1 MTTVASRVPPVS
13 SEEEKEDMMNNMNV
27 INEGINQVGLA
38 AAVANAASSTSTST
52 PNSTPV
58 STSPPIATTGPT
70 STAERMGDPPQSLHP
85 PTTNL
90 IRRGSFPA
98 ARGGLGGR
106 GGSSE
111 NIRSRLLS
119 RLGIYGSSPPLGGDG
134 GSQVQMMQSQPL
146 TAAQHRRVRILRG
159 MGVGYNMFHQ
169 SPPDGSAT
177 RRPLS
182 GVITKEPL
190 KTGICSDDE
199 HDKKDDECDDESI
212 VVPDDSDDEEEI
224 GDTGNNNNASPR
236 RSSGTTTKTK
246 MKRSSSASKFVKT
259 KTTRIAFQ
267 DQVEVMPIPTRHE
280 YSNRIKSRI
289 WSNRYELQENAER
302 NAVEFASE
310 GWNWR
315 NVTEDEGMYICS
327 VSGELVHPAWVGGL
341 PTVENGGAAKN
352 NNTANTE
359 VPANVADSGGVAV
372 VPAVGDVAS
381 GSH

>member
-1 MTTVASRVPPVS
+1 MAI
-13 SEEEKEDMMNNMNV
+13 

-38 AAVANAASSTSTST
+38 AAVAKAAAEGSLPASSSSSIPSSSTTSAEDPVQSRIPSPPRSARLPSPPMSTSNVT
-52 PNSTPV
+52 RV
-58 STSPPIATTGPT
+58 YG
-70 STAERMGDPPQSLHP
+70 G
-85 PTTNL
+85 
-90 IRRGSFPA
+90 
-98 ARGGLGGR
+98 RGGAGRGGR

-111 NIRSRLLS
+111 DIRSRLLS
-119 RLGIYGSSPPLGGDG
+119 RLGIYGSSPPG
-134 GSQVQMMQSQPL
+134 GSGDRAAPQMQPQPL

-182 GVITKEPL
+182 GLVPSKEPL
-190 KTGICSDDE
+190 KSGFHSDDE
-199 HDKKDDECDDESI
+199 EEDDDCDDESI
-212 VVPDDSDDEEEI
+212 IVPDDSDEENEVD
-224 GDTGNNNNASPR
+224 GESSNTMKLSR
-236 RSSGTTTKTK
+236 RSSNGSLTTSRSKTRPKLKPKATK
-246 MKRSSSASKFVKT
+246 
-259 KTTRIAFQ
+259 IAFE
-267 DQVEVMPIPTRHE
+267 DHVEVMPIPTRHE

-341 PTVENGGAAKN
+341 PMETGAPGGGTDTTAAAAAQSAGASDGGAPIG
-352 NNTANTE
+352 E
-359 VPANVADSGGVAV
+359 
-372 VPAVGDVAS
+372 
-381 GSH
+381 

>member
-1 MTTVASRVPPVS
+1 MVS
-13 SEEEKEDMMNNMNV
+13 
-27 INEGINQVGLA
+27 EGINQAGLA
-38 AAVANAASSTSTST
+38 AAVANSRT
-52 PNSTPV
+52 PIPTP
-58 STSPPIATTGPT
+58 SLNNNDHNNNNATTTTATTTTATATPKPGTGATPLSRIIPSSSSA
-70 STAERMGDPPQSLHP
+70 ST
-85 PTTNL
+85 TTM
-90 IRRGSFPA
+90 RG
-98 ARGGLGGR
+98 RGGR

-111 NIRSRLLS
+111 DIRSRLLS
-119 RLGIYGSSPPLGGDG
+119 RLGIYGSSPPNGGRSDRT
-134 GSQVQMMQSQPL
+134 SAVSMMQLQSQPL

-182 GVITKEPL
+182 GVIPSKEPL
-190 KTGICSDDE
+190 KSGFCSDDDDE
-199 HDKKDDECDDESI
+199 CDDECDDESI
-212 VVPDDSDDEEEI
+212 VVPDDSDDEDEDDEPRE
-224 GDTGNNNNASPR
+224 GGHERTASNHNNNNITGENNNSNSNNK
-236 RSSGTTTKTK
+236 RSSGKAK
-246 MKRSSSASKFVKT
+246 KNHAIKP

-267 DQVEVMPIPTRHE
+267 DQVEVMQIPTRHE

-341 PTVENGGAAKN
+341 PTIDKAAPVVGGEAPAAVGG
-352 NNTANTE
+352 E
-359 VPANVADSGGVAV
+359 VAPGGGGLPAAGAPIGGGGGGV
-372 VPAVGDVAS
+372 
-381 GSH
+381 